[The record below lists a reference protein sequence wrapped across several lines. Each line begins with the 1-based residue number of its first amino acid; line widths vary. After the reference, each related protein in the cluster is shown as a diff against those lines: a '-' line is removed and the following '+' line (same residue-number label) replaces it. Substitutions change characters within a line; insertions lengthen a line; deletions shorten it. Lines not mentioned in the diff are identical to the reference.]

1 LKTADQTEPSVS
13 IVIVSLG
20 GLAELGLPMPG
31 ILAQTIADQIELII
45 VARAGTV
52 SEADLLSLSGLQS
65 VRLVEKPV
73 ITNRGLD
80 AAAGIAVAT
89 AAFIGLHE
97 NHTRAEPET
106 YERLLAAFRADDA
119 ALAPVMYPAN
129 GEMPWGQAMYAVA
142 HHHASPP
149 NTAEPISQ
157 LVLHHGLYRTELVRP
172 FGERMKNE
180 PRVQTELIDAGYHL
194 RYVPQTVVWH
204 LNDARPRCVAKLVFA
219 LGRVYGFGRQRE
231 FSVFHRIARLLA
243 SPAIVGL
250 HVLRCA
256 RIAKRQAFTRRRFVR
271 CLPNVIFAGSVFGIG
286 EVIGYFDTKSV
297 WLDDHELT
305 EFDVLG
311 RLAGREPAMRWLREV
326 VHSLPADMP

>member
-1 LKTADQTEPSVS
+1 M
-13 IVIVSLG
+13 IVTLG

-73 ITNRGLD
+73 ITNRGLE

-89 AAFIGLHE
+89 ADFIGLHE

-119 ALAPVMYPAN
+119 ALVPVMYPAN
-129 GEMPWGQAMYAVA
+129 CEMPWGQAMYAVA

-149 NTAEPISQ
+149 NTAEPVSQ

-172 FGERMKNE
+172 FGKRMKNE

-204 LNDARPRCVAKLVFA
+204 LNEARPRSVAKVVFA
-219 LGRVYGFGRQRE
+219 LGPACMVLAD
-231 FSVFHRIARLLA
+231 SARSRSFTA
-243 SPAIVGL
+243 SPD
-250 HVLRCA
+250 C
-256 RIAKRQAFTRRRFVR
+256 
-271 CLPNVIFAGSVFGIG
+271 
-286 EVIGYFDTKSV
+286 
-297 WLDDHELT
+297 
-305 EFDVLG
+305 
-311 RLAGREPAMRWLREV
+311 WLRMLSSAFMSCDARASPSGRP
-326 VHSLPADMP
+326 SLGVGSSGACRT